1 MAKVLVVDDSEAFR
15 RLNAEI
21 LKMDGHQ
28 VLMAR
33 NGRET
38 LDLVRSERPDIVL
51 LDIMMPG
58 LDGFDVCQALK
69 NDPATRGTMVVM
81 VTALSESARYRAIQ
95 AGADGYVTKP
105 ISSRE
110 MRDLVRTL
118 TERTKQVMDAEQGK
132 RSSGE

>member
-1 MAKVLVVDDSEAFR
+1 MAKVLIVDDSEAFR

-21 LKMDGHQ
+21 LKLDGHQ

-38 LDLVRSERPDIVL
+38 LDLVRSERPDILL

-58 LDGFDVCQALK
+58 LDGFDVCRELK
-69 NDPATRGTMVVM
+69 SDPLTRGTKVVM
-81 VTALSESARYRAIQ
+81 VTALSESARFRALQ
-95 AGADGYVTKP
+95 AGADEFVTKP
-105 ISSRE
+105 LTSRE

-118 TERTKQVMDAEQGK
+118 VEGK
-132 RSSGE
+132 RWAG

>member
-1 MAKVLVVDDSEAFR
+1 MVKVLIVDDSEAFR

-38 LDLVRSERPDIVL
+38 LDLVRSERPDIIL

-58 LDGFDVCQALK
+58 LDGFEVCQALK
-69 NDPATRGTMVVM
+69 DDPATRGMMVVM
-81 VTALSESARYRAIQ
+81 VTALSESVRHRAIQ
-95 AGADGYVTKP
+95 AGADGFVTKP

-118 TERTKQVMDAEQGK
+118 TERTKQVMDAEQGG
-132 RSSGE
+132 RISGE

>member
-1 MAKVLVVDDSEAFR
+1 MAKVLIVDDSEAFR

-33 NGRET
+33 DGRET
-38 LDLVRSERPDIVL
+38 LDLVRSERPDIIL

-58 LDGFDVCQALK
+58 LDGFEVCQELK
-69 NDPATRGTMVVM
+69 RDPATRGTMVVM

-95 AGADGYVTKP
+95 AGADEYVTKP
-105 ISSRE
+105 IPSRE
-110 MRDLVRTL
+110 MRALVRAL
-118 TERTKQVMDAEQGK
+118 AERTKQVT
-132 RSSGE
+132 

>member
-1 MAKVLVVDDSEAFR
+1 MAKVLIVDDSEAFR

-33 NGRET
+33 DGRET
-38 LDLVRSERPDIVL
+38 LDLVRSERPDVIL

-58 LDGFDVCQALK
+58 LDGFDVCRELK
-69 NDPATRGTMVVM
+69 GDPATRDTMVVM

-105 ISSRE
+105 ITSRE

-118 TERTKQVMDAEQGK
+118 TERAKQVNG
-132 RSSGE
+132 